1 MSHDE
6 ASDLLGAYA
15 LDAVDGDEFT
25 ELEAHLETCPRCRA
39 ELDSLREVAAAMG
52 NSVEPPPEG
61 LWSQIA
67 VRLPERQED
76 EEPPPMPRLVGR
88 GRLALPVA
96 GRRPRSTRGAA
107 TTVTTVGAIAVAAAA
122 VAIVLGIGLVRADNK
137 VSNLQSAQAAPSAAV
152 AAALTAPG
160 HRVVTLDAGTTTR
173 SRRRSSSCPSGQG
186 YLVSSTL
193 PALNKGRTYQLWA
206 IEGNQPISLGLLGGS
221 PSHAAFTMAGS
232 TRPVAPE
239 HHGRTG
245 GRIGLPDG
253 PDRRHGDCLTPPRSC

>member
-39 ELDSLREVAAAMG
+39 ELDSLRDVAAAMG
-52 NSVEPPPEG
+52 NSVESPPEG

-76 EEPPPMPRLVGR
+76 QGPPPMPRLTGEGDSPFR
-88 GRLALPVA
+88 SPDLHA
-96 GRRPRSTRGAA
+96 GSRPRRRTML
-107 TTVTTVGAIAVAAAA
+107 TTVGAIAVAAAA

-152 AAALTAPG
+152 AAALAAPG
-160 HRVVTLDAGTTTR
+160 HRVITLDAGTHGQQAQVVVT
-173 SRRRSSSCPSGQG
+173 PSGQG

-193 PALNKGRTYQLWA
+193 PALTKGRTYQLWA

-232 TRPVAPE
+232 TRPSHLSITAEPAGGSVFPTGPIVA
-239 HHGRTG
+239 TG
-245 GRIGLPDG
+245 
-253 PDRRHGDCLTPPRSC
+253 TV